1 VRRLILIFA
10 VIAPVITVVLWSTSI
25 FAAIGVLMLSHA
37 LLLYPTLTANAQW
50 LGPVATHFQ
59 TQGREIWLTI
69 DDGPAADTPAV
80 LDLLDRLG
88 VKATF
93 FVKGMLAASHPDFAR
108 EIVRRGHSLGNH
120 SYSHPS
126 ATFWCLLPNAIKR
139 EIERCNDAIAAVTST
154 PPRWFRAPVG
164 MKNPAVHPVL
174 DKHGM
179 SLVGWSARGFDS
191 TTHDAE
197 RVVKRILPNLRPGA
211 IVLLHQGR
219 ESSAR
224 IIERTVVEA
233 QKLGYSFVIPEPGRL
248 KTNR

>member
-1 VRRLILIFA
+1 MRRLILIFA
-10 VIAPVITVVLWSTSI
+10 IIAPVITVLLWSTSI
-25 FAAIGVLMLSHA
+25 VAAIGVLMLSHA
-37 LLLYPTLTANAQW
+37 LLLYPTLSANAQW
-50 LGPVATHFQ
+50 LGPVATSFE
-59 TQGREIWLTI
+59 TPGREIWLTI
-69 DDGPAADTPAV
+69 DDGPSGDTPAL

-93 FVKGMLAASHPDFAR
+93 FVKGILAERNADFAR

-126 ATFWCLLPNAIKR
+126 ATFWCLLPHAIRR
-139 EIERCNDAIAAVTST
+139 EIERCNDAISAVTSSA
-154 PPRWFRAPVG
+154 PRWFRAPVG

-174 DKHGM
+174 EKNGM

-191 TTHDAE
+191 TTHDPD
-197 RVVKRILPNLRPGA
+197 VVIKRILPDLRPGA

-224 IIERTVVEA
+224 IIERTILEA
-233 QKLGYSFVIPEPGRL
+233 QKLGYSFVVPEAGRL